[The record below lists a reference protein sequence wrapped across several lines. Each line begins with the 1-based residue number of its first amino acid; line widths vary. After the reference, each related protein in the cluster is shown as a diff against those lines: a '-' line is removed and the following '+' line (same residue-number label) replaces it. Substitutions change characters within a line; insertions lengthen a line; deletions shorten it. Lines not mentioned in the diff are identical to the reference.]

1 MRLPARYSPVG
12 SFTADGRSFSVD
24 GFHKKVYGRSLWTS
38 QGPFLYRMN
47 PRKPLFT
54 GAFLVLVLYQLGNWK
69 AGKTVGSTTDFAAI
83 LYQLGNWK
91 AGKTC
96 STSLAESCELYQ
108 LGNWKAGKTSIACD
122 RSCPA
127 LYQLGNWKAGKT
139 MHRRP
144 CRPCRLYQLGNWKA
158 GKTFIG
164 HG

>member
-54 GAFLVLVLYQLGNWK
+54 GAFLVLVLYQLGNLK
-69 AGKTVGSTTDFAAI
+69 AGKTNRYGEWATSQ

-91 AGKTC
+91 AGKT
-96 STSLAESCELYQ
+96 ESMLVPLSRLLYQ
-108 LGNWKAGKTSIACD
+108 LGNWKAGKTVPPRGS
-122 RSCPA
+122 RS
-127 LYQLGNWKAGKT
+127 L
-139 MHRRP
+139 
-144 CRPCRLYQLGNWKA
+144 RLYQLGNWKA
-158 GKTFIG
+158 GKTQW
-164 HG
+164 HQP

>member
-54 GAFLVLVLYQLGNWK
+54 GAFLVLV
-69 AGKTVGSTTDFAAI
+69 